1 MPRTMSP
8 DEVRAF
14 LAHGTRTA
22 KLATVMR
29 SGAPHVM
36 PVWFVLDGDELV
48 VTTGR
53 ETVKGRDLR
62 RDGRVSVVVE
72 DDRPPFAFV
81 HVRGRA
87 LLAEGA
93 PDLLEWA
100 TRIAARY
107 MGEPRAEEYGRR
119 NAVPEE
125 LLVRIVPERIIAE
138 ADIGGPG
145 GHTASYRPPPHSA
158 ASRP

>member
-1 MPRTMSP
+1 MPRAMAP

-22 KLATVMR
+22 KLATVMG

-36 PVWFVLDGDELV
+36 PVWFVLDGDDLV
-48 VTTGR
+48 ITTGR
-53 ETVKGRDLR
+53 DTVKGRDLR

-81 HVRGRA
+81 HLRGRA
-87 LLAEGA
+87 QVTEGA

-107 MGEPRAEEYGRR
+107 MGEERAGDYGRR

-125 LLVRIVPERIIAE
+125 LLVRIVPERVIAE
-138 ADIGGPG
+138 ADIAGPG
-145 GHTASYRPPPHSA
+145 GHIMN
-158 ASRP
+158 